1 LEFEIPKGM
10 AATRSL
16 APEGR
21 AFEGILMARELN
33 LTLMLADYH
42 RTRPLLSG
50 GISVGGINLEPRP
63 AVPGEACLRPVYE
76 EFDIAEMSLSWYAMA
91 KCRGEPVI
99 ALPVFPMRMFIHP
112 YLFCSSSA
120 DIRTPENLKGKKVG
134 MDQYRL
140 TVGLWAR
147 GILQEFY
154 GARPEEMLWSTSE
167 PEGAGFHPPKD
178 VSISVREQSVES
190 LLLNGE
196 IDALIAPN
204 VPASFRA
211 GDSRIR
217 RVFGNCRAEITEY
230 FRRTK
235 IFPITHTVVLRE
247 SLVAEHPWIVNRLVN
262 AFVEAEKVCRKAYE
276 YPKRLALPSAVLV
289 IEEEEAAFGKDPFQH
304 GLTPQNQLVLGKFL
318 QYAEEQGY
326 ISYRPKLTDLFAPV
340 GN

>member
-1 LEFEIPKGM
+1 M
-10 AATRSL
+10 AK
-16 APEGR
+16 E
-21 AFEGILMARELN
+21 MN

-42 RTRPLLSG
+42 RTRSMLSG
-50 GISVGGINLEPRP
+50 EVTADGIKLIPRP

-76 EFDIAEMSLSWYAMA
+76 EFDIAEMSLSWYVMA
-91 KCRGEPVI
+91 RCRKEPVI

-112 YLFCSSSA
+112 YVFCSASS
-120 DIRTPENLKGKKVG
+120 DIYGPEDLKGKRVG

-147 GILQEFY
+147 GILREYY
-154 GARPEEMLWSTSE
+154 GVHPEDMHWVTAE
-167 PEGAGFHPPKD
+167 PEGAGFQLPRGVKLE
-178 VSISVREQSVES
+178 VQEQSAES
-190 LLLNGE
+190 LLLKGE

-204 VPASFRA
+204 VPPSFRA

-217 RVFGNCRAEITEY
+217 RLFKDCRASVMEY
-230 FRRTK
+230 FRETK

-262 AFVEAEKVCRKAYE
+262 AFAEAEKVCREAYE
-276 YPKRLALPSAVLV
+276 YPKRLALPTAVLIV
-289 IEEEEAAFGKDPFQH
+289 EEEEEAFGKDPFQH
-304 GLTPQNQLVLGKFL
+304 GLTPQNQVVLEKFL

-326 ISYRPKLTDLFAPV
+326 IRYQPKLSDLFAPI